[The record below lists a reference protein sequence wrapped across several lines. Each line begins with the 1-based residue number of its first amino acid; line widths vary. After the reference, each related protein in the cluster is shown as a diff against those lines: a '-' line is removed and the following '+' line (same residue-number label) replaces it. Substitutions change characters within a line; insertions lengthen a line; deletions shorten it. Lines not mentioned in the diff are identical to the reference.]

1 VALQEIEFELSA
13 YQQQLAGF
21 PSIVQ
26 GQPLTVILDGGVLV
40 PDVGAAN
47 WYAVTADT
55 LPQRFVRTGPATF
68 AFCGKIVEAELE
80 KDGEGVQAIESA
92 VLLVECAGVPLR
104 VTCAA
109 QSDGMLPFGTWET
122 RTISGHAP
130 IKGMLED
137 DFASGIGETIGVS
150 AWGIKRLVLTPGDL
164 HFGEWIESDRL
175 LPSPIG
181 YDRVL
186 IAARMHRRT
195 I

>member
-1 VALQEIEFELSA
+1 MALTEIEFELSA
-13 YQQQLAGF
+13 YQQELAGF

-26 GQPLTVILDGGVLV
+26 GQPLTVILDGGILL
-40 PDVGAAN
+40 PDIGAAN
-47 WYAVTADT
+47 WYSVTPDA
-55 LPQRFVRTGPATF
+55 LPQRFVRTGPATY

-80 KDGEGVQAIESA
+80 KDGEGLEAIESA
-92 VLLVECAGVPLR
+92 VLLVECGGVPIR

-109 QSDGMLPFGTWET
+109 QSNGMLPFGTWET

-130 IKGMLED
+130 ITGMLED

-150 AWGIKRLVLTPGDL
+150 AWGVRRLVLTPGDL
-164 HFGEWIESDRL
+164 HFGEWRESESL

-186 IAARMHRRT
+186 ITARIHRRT